1 MDWKYL
7 QGHRKCSYY
16 GERFPFA
23 RFFMAIYLVGGTMK
37 NRIDDFFGISK
48 ANSNFGRELTGG
60 LTAFLS
66 MSYVIFVNPNI
77 LADAGM
83 PRDAVFMATIIST
96 ALALFVMG
104 LYAKF
109 PLGLAP
115 CMSMNAFFAYSV
127 VLQMGKSWEE
137 ALACVFASSILFLIL
152 AFSGARQKI
161 IQAIP
166 SSVKQAG
173 TVGLGIFIAFVSFK
187 NSGIIVPDESMY
199 ITFGGF
205 DNPNVLI
212 AFIGIIVTSFFLV
225 RKNQYAVFFGMV
237 GAAVS
242 GVLIRLGVDMGVF
255 HFSETVMMSLPQ
267 LPKGSPIVFPKIPFR
282 AMMDETFLVSVKNL
296 GSLFSIDSI
305 IIVLVF
311 LFLDFF
317 GTATTLSAAA
327 TQIPHVTEEEFE
339 SNTKIY
345 STDAI
350 GTLIGGIF
358 GTSNLSTYI
367 ESVSGIISG
376 ARTGLMSVVAGV
388 LFLLS
393 AFLYPLLSLV
403 TGAVTTPAM
412 VAIGIF
418 MMQNIT
424 NIKWNEGFEEVIP
437 AFITI
442 VMMPLTGSIALGL
455 VLGFLAY
462 ELCMIF
468 AKRTKEISNTMHF
481 ITFISILYLLTL

>member
-1 MDWKYL
+1 M
-7 QGHRKCSYY
+7 
-16 GERFPFA
+16 
-23 RFFMAIYLVGGTMK
+23 I
-37 NRIDDFFGISK
+37 FGISK

-199 ITFGGF
+199 ITFGALIIRMCLLHLSELLG
-205 DNPNVLI
+205 PN
-212 AFIGIIVTSFFLV
+212 FNS
-225 RKNQYAVFFGMV
+225 
-237 GAAVS
+237 
-242 GVLIRLGVDMGVF
+242 
-255 HFSETVMMSLPQ
+255 
-267 LPKGSPIVFPKIPFR
+267 
-282 AMMDETFLVSVKNL
+282 
-296 GSLFSIDSI
+296 
-305 IIVLVF
+305 
-311 LFLDFF
+311 
-317 GTATTLSAAA
+317 
-327 TQIPHVTEEEFE
+327 
-339 SNTKIY
+339 
-345 STDAI
+345 
-350 GTLIGGIF
+350 
-358 GTSNLSTYI
+358 
-367 ESVSGIISG
+367 
-376 ARTGLMSVVAGV
+376 
-388 LFLLS
+388 
-393 AFLYPLLSLV
+393 
-403 TGAVTTPAM
+403 
-412 VAIGIF
+412 
-418 MMQNIT
+418 
-424 NIKWNEGFEEVIP
+424 
-437 AFITI
+437 
-442 VMMPLTGSIALGL
+442 
-455 VLGFLAY
+455 
-462 ELCMIF
+462 
-468 AKRTKEISNTMHF
+468 
-481 ITFISILYLLTL
+481 